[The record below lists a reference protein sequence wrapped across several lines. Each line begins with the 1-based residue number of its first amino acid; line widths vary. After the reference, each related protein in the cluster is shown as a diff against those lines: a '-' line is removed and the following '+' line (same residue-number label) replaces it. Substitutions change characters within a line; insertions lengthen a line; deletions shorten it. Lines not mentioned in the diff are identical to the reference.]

1 MTATT
6 TSAAH
11 AAGGR
16 HVPAH
21 GRAKRLLRGT
31 GPRWERPALL
41 GLLALTAFLYLI
53 NLSRNGW
60 ANDFYAAAVEAGTKS
75 WKAFF
80 FGSFDSASF
89 ITVDKTPAS
98 LWVME
103 LSGRIFGVNSWSV
116 LVPQALEGV
125 ACVGVLYA
133 AVRRWFGPVA
143 GLIAGLTLALTP
155 VAALMFRFNNPDA
168 LLVLLL
174 TAAAYTMVRALE
186 NGRSKW
192 LVFAGLLLGFAF
204 LAKMMQAF
212 LVVPG
217 FAVAYLWAGPP
228 KLGKRIRQVLLAGAA
243 IIVGGGWWVAIAELV
258 PAADRPYF
266 GGSTNNNIL
275 QLAIG
280 YNGLGRLDGS
290 ETGSIGGRAGGGGGG
305 GGGFGGATGIT
316 RLFSAEFG
324 GQISWLLPA
333 ALICLAG
340 MLWVSRR
347 AVRTDRTR
355 AAALLWGGWLL
366 CTGLVFSYMSGI
378 IHPYYMVALAPA
390 IAALVSVGAMALWER
405 RLGWFGRLVAAATVG
420 VTVWWADELLSRS
433 ASWFPWLRWVII
445 LAGVAAAASIL
456 AGPRLAALGG
466 SRLAALGGSRAG
478 RPGGQRRGAAAARAG
493 GRSGGVRTGG
503 RADRAGRVRHRHG
516 GDHAHRVHPERGTAD
531 HRGLRWPGRRDR
543 RRDGQARGPGR
554 AAGPGR
560 APARPGARLGRRAV
574 PPAPARP
581 GGQPG
586 RRAVP
591 PGPAGGPPGRARSGG
606 GRFHRDR
613 HGRFHRDRHTR
624 GFPGSSAGRTGG
636 AAAGRAQ
643 REHPGEQRAGQAAGK
658 GRGRL
663 HLGRR
668 HGRLPGGGPA
678 GTGYRRRGGHGHRRL
693 QRDRPGAHAGRVQ
706 GARRRAQDPLLPRH
720 EQPELRRRP
729 AFLGHRE
736 LGGVALHEGD
746 RRRDHRLRPHQGRE
760 LMTARVRSAG
770 SARAQVREADLGP
783 SGCPGTG
790 RGLPLPVKADDG
802 VLDGAEKTLGRV
814 LAVQR
819 DALLVDDRP
828 GHEQK
833 FPQVSGGSLPG
844 RTRAGRQRHG
854 GIIAG
859 DRQPGSCLRHQSLSP
874 AEH

>member
-16 HVPAH
+16 HVPAR
-21 GRAKRLLRGT
+21 GRAKQLLHGT

-41 GLLALTAFLYLI
+41 TLLALTAFLYLI

-133 AVRRWFGPVA
+133 AVRRWFGPAA

-186 NGRSKW
+186 NGRPKW

-266 GGSTNNNIL
+266 GGSTSNNIL

-290 ETGSIGGRAGGGGGG
+290 ETGSVGGRGGG

-324 GQISWLLPA
+324 GQISWLLPV

-347 AVRTDRTR
+347 AARTDRTR

-405 RLGWFGRLVAAATVG
+405 RLGWSGRLVAAATVG
-420 VTVWWADELLSRS
+420 VTAWWADELLSRS

-456 AGPRLAALGG
+456 AGPRLAALGVSRRAGLDG
-466 SRLAALGGSRAG
+466 SRRAGPEGSAGARRRLGLAAVPVVCALVAGLTGPAAYAIDTVATTHTGSIPSAGPQTTGAFGG
-478 RPGGQRRGAAAARAG
+478 PGGGTG
-493 GRSGGVRTGG
+493 RTGTG
-503 RADRAGRVRHRHG
+503 TRG
-516 GDHAHRVHPERGTAD
+516 GIGGGT
-531 HRGLRWPGRRDR
+531 GTGT
-543 RRDGQARGPGR
+543 GT
-554 AAGPGR
+554 
-560 APARPGARLGRRAV
+560 
-574 PPAPARP
+574 
-581 GGQPG
+581 
-586 RRAVP
+586 
-591 PGPAGGPPGRARSGG
+591 AGGPPGQAGGSTGTGAGTGGSTGTGTGG
-606 GRFHRDR
+606 GPAAQA
-613 HGRFHRDRHTR
+613 GGATGTGTAR
-624 GFPGSSAGRTGG
+624 GFPGSAGRTGG
-636 AAAGRAQ
+636 AAGGATG
-643 REHPGEQRAGQAAGK
+643 G
-658 GRGRL
+658 
-663 HLGRR
+663 
-668 HGRLPGGGPA
+668 PGG
-678 GTGYRRRGGHGHRRL
+678 L
-693 QRDRPGAHAGRVQ
+693 S
-706 GARRRAQDPLLPRH
+706 
-720 EQPELRRRP
+720 
-729 AFLGHRE
+729 
-736 LGGVALHEGD
+736 GD
-746 RRRDHRLRPHQGRE
+746 
-760 LMTARVRSAG
+760 T
-770 SARAQVREADLGP
+770 
-783 SGCPGTG
+783 
-790 RGLPLPVKADDG
+790 
-802 VLDGAEKTLGRV
+802 
-814 LAVQR
+814 
-819 DALLVDDRP
+819 
-828 GHEQK
+828 
-833 FPQVSGGSLPG
+833 QVSSALVKLLEKGAASYTWVAATEGSQEAAPLELATGGEAVMAIGGFNGTDPAPTLAEFKALVAEHKIHYYLGTNSQSFGGGQGSSAIASWVASHFTKETVGGTTVYDL
-844 RTRAGRQRHG
+844 TRAV
-854 GIIAG
+854 
-859 DRQPGSCLRHQSLSP
+859 SS
-874 AEH
+874 